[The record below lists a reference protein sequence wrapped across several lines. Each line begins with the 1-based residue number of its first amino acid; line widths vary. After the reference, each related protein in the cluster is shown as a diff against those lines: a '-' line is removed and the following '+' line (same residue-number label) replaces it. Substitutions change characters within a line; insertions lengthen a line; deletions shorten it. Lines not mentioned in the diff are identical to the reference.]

1 PQTMGTSPTDPPA
14 SVPRETIIPI
24 DVNQKTVSSLMDL
37 TGASTPTR
45 DFEAAINGTA
55 LARPPMNQEQFDAQ
69 FAYIP
74 GESEM
79 KRRLKKTGQ
88 RYINPFTSC
97 AAFKHSL
104 FGFIPILDWLPNYAF
119 KSFIIDDIL
128 GGITVGVM
136 HVPQG
141 IAYAILAQVSPINGL
156 YTSFLPPLIY
166 TIFGTSRHN
175 SIGSFAVVSLMCGM
189 AVNRFTDPTNP
200 KYNDT
205 IAFIQDPE
213 MRPSQDQVAS
223 SLTFLIAFAMALL
236 RLDFLTTYFSDQVVA
251 GFTTAAS
258 IHVLV
263 SQLKD
268 ALGIRNLTKH
278 DGQVGYLVMNLYEMA
293 LRIADVNIYA
303 CGISLFCIVFLVVGK
318 EVISVQLKKRC
329 NFKYTIPYELLL
341 MIITT
346 VCSYCFN
353 FQETLNVK
361 IVGDLPNSPP
371 TPAVPRFDLMP
382 SLIMDA
388 LAITIVVYAV
398 HISLAKMFAKK
409 QNYEIDANQELI
421 ALGITSVASS
431 FFPIYP
437 VACSLGRTLLNF
449 QVGTKTLLSNVFSS
463 ILLLSII
470 LYLGKFFGPL
480 PMPVLSCIVIVALTG
495 IFNKFKELRLL
506 WPVSKIDFSIWMV
519 SFLSTVFIDVTPGLA
534 ISICYALFT
543 TIAREQWPR
552 WHLLGNVHGTL
563 DFKDSERYEDVFFFH
578 AICIFRFDSPLLF
591 TNVDRFK
598 KCISK
603 AMSQWERSHEYYVFR
618 VERTKVLTDLRDGVI
633 KEEEVDEGEALSRHF
648 IIDCSGFTFVDY
660 MGVSALKEVYVEMRN
675 RGVLVYFAAAKA
687 PVRDLFSKCGFY
699 DYVAKENFYPTIR
712 DGVAIARLRQKAR
725 GQQDVQYSLEHDRLS
740 EIMSAVPMH

>member
-1 PQTMGTSPTDPPA
+1 FVQIES
-14 SVPRETIIPI
+14 
-24 DVNQKTVSSLMDL
+24 
-37 TGASTPTR
+37 TGSSTPTK
-45 DFEAAINGTA
+45 DLEAAINGSA

-69 FAYIP
+69 FTYKP
-74 GESEM
+74 GEEGEFT
-79 KRRLKKTGQ
+79 RRMKKTGR
-88 RYINPFTSC
+88 RYLYPFTSC
-97 AAFKHSL
+97 NAFKHTL
-104 FGFIPILDWLPNYAF
+104 IGFIPILDWLPNYS

-141 IAYAILAQVSPINGL
+141 IAYAVLANVPAVCGL

-189 AVNRFTDPTNP
+189 AVGRFTDPTNP

-205 IAFIQDPE
+205 VTKNKNLPTPE
-213 MRPSQDQVAS
+213 QVAS
-223 SLTFLIAFAMALL
+223 SLTILIAFINFLMAIL
-236 RLDFLTTYFSDQVVA
+236 RLDFLTTYFSDQARIVQVVA

-268 ALGIRNLTKH
+268 ALGIRNLQKH
-278 DGQVGYLVMNLYEMA
+278 DGQLGYLMWNLWEIIK
-293 LRIADVNIYA
+293 RIPDVNLYA
-303 CGISLFCIVFLVVGK
+303 CGISLFCIVFLLLGK

-341 MIITT
+341 IIITT
-346 VCSYCFN
+346 LCSFLFD
-353 FQETLNVK
+353 FQDNWSIKTVGK
-361 IVGDLPNSPP
+361 IP
-371 TPAVPRFDLMP
+371 TQIPIPAVPRFDIMGN
-382 SLIMDA
+382 LIMDA
-388 LAITIVVYAV
+388 LAISIVVYAV

-409 QNYEIDANQELI
+409 QSYEIDANQELI

-449 QVGTKTLLSNVFSS
+449 QVGTKTLLSNLYSS

-470 LYLGKFFGPL
+470 LYLGEFFGPL

-495 IFNKFKELRLL
+495 IFNKFNDLRLL
-506 WPVSKIDFSIWMV
+506 WPVSKIDFSIWVV
-519 SFLSTVFIDVTPGLA
+519 SFCSTVFIDVTPGLA

-552 WHLLGNVHGTL
+552 WHLLGNVHGTF

-598 KCISK
+598 KCIAK

-618 VERTKVLTDLRDGVI
+618 VERTKILTNAIDGV

-648 IIDCSGFTFVDY
+648 IVDCSGFTFVDY

-740 EIMSAVPMH
+740 EIMSSQPMH

>member
-1 PQTMGTSPTDPPA
+1 MGTSPTDPPTA
-14 SVPRETIIPI
+14 APTDVVIPI
-24 DVNQKTVSSLMDL
+24 DTSEKIASVES

-55 LARPPMNQEQFDAQ
+55 LARPPMNQEQFDNQ
-69 FAYIP
+69 YEYKP
-74 GESEM
+74 DHSEL
-79 KRRLKKTGQ
+79 KRRLKKTGR
-88 RYINPFTSC
+88 RYIDPFTSC
-97 AAFKHSL
+97 AAFKHAL
-104 FGFIPILDWLPNYAF
+104 FGFIPILEWLPNYNF
-119 KSFIIDDIL
+119 KSYIIDDIL

-141 IAYAILAQVSPINGL
+141 IAYALLAKVSAVSGL

-166 TIFGTSRHN
+166 TVFGTSRHN

-189 AVNRFTDPTNP
+189 AVDRFTDPSNKNYEEAISSLAEP
-200 KYNDT
+200 
-205 IAFIQDPE
+205 
-213 MRPSQDQVAS
+213 PSAQEVAS
-223 SLTFLIAFAMALL
+223 SLTLLISFINFAMAIL
-236 RLDFLTTYFSDQVVA
+236 RLDFLTTYFSDQAIA

-258 IHVLV
+258 IHVLI
-263 SQLKD
+263 SQVKD
-268 ALGIRNLTKH
+268 AVGITNLTKH
-278 DGQVGYLVMNLYEMA
+278 DGVFGLPWNVYEIAKRIPDVNLYTCA
-293 LRIADVNIYA
+293 
-303 CGISLFCIVFLVVGK
+303 ISLFCIIFLLLGKIIMTTLVSYFCNFASDPFDVAVVGK
-318 EVISVQLKKRC
+318 
-329 NFKYTIPYELLL
+329 IPTEIP
-341 MIITT
+341 M
-346 VCSYCFN
+346 
-353 FQETLNVK
+353 
-361 IVGDLPNSPP
+361 
-371 TPAVPRFDLMP
+371 PAVPRFD
-382 SLIMDA
+382 IMYKLLPDA

-409 QNYEIDANQELI
+409 QSYEIDANQELI

-470 LYLGKFFGPL
+470 LFLGAYFGPL

-495 IFNKFKELRLL
+495 IFNKFNDLRLL
-506 WPVSKIDFSIWMV
+506 WPVSKIDFSIWVV
-519 SFLSTVFIDVTPGLA
+519 SFLATVFIDVTPGLA

-598 KCISK
+598 KCIAK
-603 AMSQWERSHEYYVFR
+603 AMNQWERSHEYYVFR
-618 VERTKVLTDLRDGVI
+618 VERTKILTDAMEGGGF

-648 IIDCSGFTFVDY
+648 IVDCSGFTFVDY

-675 RGVLVYFAAAKA
+675 RGVLVYFAASKA

-699 DYVAKENFYPTIR
+699 DFVAKENFYPSIR
-712 DGVAIARLRQKAR
+712 DAVAIARLRQKA
-725 GQQDVQYSLEHDRLS
+725 
-740 EIMSAVPMH
+740 

>member
-1 PQTMGTSPTDPPA
+1 MGTSPTDPPA
-14 SVPRETIIPI
+14 SAPPHTIVPI
-24 DVNQKTVSSLMDL
+24 DSNEKASIES

-45 DFEAAINGTA
+45 DFEAVINGSA

-69 FAYIP
+69 FAYKP
-74 GESEM
+74 EESEM
-79 KRRLKKTGQ
+79 ERRLKKTGR
-88 RYINPFTSC
+88 RYIAPFTSC
-97 AAFKHSL
+97 VSFKYAL
-104 FGFIPILDWLPNYAF
+104 FGFIPILEWLPNYAF
-119 KSFIIDDIL
+119 KSSIIDDVL
-128 GGITVGVM
+128 GGLTVGVM

-141 IAYAILAQVSPINGL
+141 IAYAILANMPAVSGL
-156 YTSFLPPLIY
+156 YTSFLPPLVY

-189 AVNRFTDPTNP
+189 AVDRFTNPSNKDYMATVGKMDPLS
-200 KYNDT
+200 
-205 IAFIQDPE
+205 
-213 MRPSQDQVAS
+213 RPSPEQVAS
-223 SLTFLIAFAMALL
+223 SLTLLISFINFSMAIL

-258 IHVLV
+258 LHVLV

-268 ALGIRNLTKH
+268 ALGIKHMAKH
-278 DGQVGYLVMNLYEMA
+278 DGVFGLPLTLYE
-293 LRIADVNIYA
+293 LGKSITDVNLYA
-303 CGISLFCIVFLVVGK
+303 CGISLFCIVFLLLGK

-329 NFKYTIPYELLL
+329 NFKYTLPFELLL
-341 MIITT
+341 IIITT
-346 VCSYCFN
+346 ACSF
-353 FQETLNVK
+353 FFHFDEDPFDVQ
-361 IVGDLPNSPP
+361 IVGNITTGMP
-371 TPAVPRFDLMP
+371 TPALPRFDIMYH
-382 SLIMDA
+382 LIPDA

-409 QNYEIDANQELI
+409 QNYDIDANQELI

-463 ILLLSII
+463 LLLLAII
-470 LYLGKFFGPL
+470 LFLGAYFEPL
-480 PMPVLSCIVIVALTG
+480 PKPVLSCIVIVALTG
-495 IFNKFKELRLL
+495 IFNKFADLRLL
-506 WPVSKIDFSIWMV
+506 WPVSKIDFSIWVV

-552 WHLLGNVHGTL
+552 WHLLGNVHGTY

-598 KCISK
+598 KCIAK

-618 VERTKVLTDLRDGVI
+618 VERTKVLTDAMEGGEC

-648 IIDCSGFTFVDY
+648 IVDCSGFTFVDY

-740 EIMSAVPMH
+740 EIMSSVPMH